1 MKLFFTKTLFMA
13 AFSLL
18 AGTTSAQTYAIIA
31 DKLIDPKNAKTL
43 DNPVVIVR
51 HDRIVEVLFNKKA
64 PDSTIVIN
72 LKGYTLLPGMM
83 DVHTHILAD
92 GSDYEKDLY
101 GKSPSYRALRAV
113 KHLNM
118 ALQRGITTVRDV
130 CSEGAGFAD
139 IEVSQAVDS
148 SFITGSRVIPAGRGI
163 AATGFYYP
171 SPANQNWILTLPS
184 GTQYATGHDEC
195 VKAVREQ
202 VSHGLRWVKLYAD
215 WRGPTFS
222 YDEIKAIVDEAH
234 KFHVNVAAHSTTK
247 EGTRMAIMAGVRS
260 IEHGVAF
267 NDSLITLA
275 LAHHVYWCPTISVL
289 EHFKMPLDTVYKYL
303 GRANKVN
310 LKIVMGT
317 DIGSFPWANNNAKE
331 LEYYVKNAGFS
342 PMDAIRTAT
351 INPAELLYK
360 QNELGEVKKSF
371 VADII
376 AVKGDPLTDI
386 TLLQNVAF
394 VMKDGKIYKQ
404 PGN

>member
-1 MKLFFTKTLFMA
+1 MKPFFTKTLFTA
-13 AFSLL
+13 IFALL
-18 AGTTSAQTYAIIA
+18 ISSASAQTYAIVA
-31 DKLIDPKNAKTL
+31 DKLIDPQNAKVL

-51 HDRIVEVLFNKKA
+51 HDRIVDVLFNKKA
-64 PDSTIVIN
+64 PDSAIAIN

-83 DVHTHILAD
+83 DVHTHILSD

-101 GKSPSYRALRAV
+101 DKSPSYRALRAA
-113 KHLNM
+113 KHVNM

-139 IEVSQAVDS
+139 IDVSQAVDS

-171 SPANQNWILTLPS
+171 SPADQNWILTLPS

-202 VSHGLRWVKLYAD
+202 VSHGLKWIKLYAD

-234 KFHVNVAAHSTTK
+234 KFRVNVAAHSTTK
-247 EGTRMAIMAGVRS
+247 EGMRMAIMAGVSS

-275 LAHHVYWCPTISVL
+275 LAHHVYWCPTISVF
-289 EHFKMPLDTVYKYL
+289 EFYKRHLDTVYKYL
-303 GRANKVN
+303 NRANKAN

-317 DIGSFPWANNNAKE
+317 DMGSFPWENNNVKE
-331 LEYYVKNAGFS
+331 LEYYVKKAGFS
-342 PMDAIRTAT
+342 PMDAIKTAT
-351 INPAELLYK
+351 VNSAELLNK
-360 QNELGEVKKSF
+360 QNDLGQVKKSF
-371 VADII
+371 IADII
-376 AVKGDPLTDI
+376 AVKGNPLTDI

-404 PGN
+404 PVN